1 VAEGR
6 VPCQNG
12 AKEDGARRAEAPRKG
27 TTRAKGPRKDRK
39 QPMASIYWYGT
50 TIRRGAAKNTSP
62 PKEVAQSGLE
72 RLIQLLGSTNSVA
85 NQDR

>member
-1 VAEGR
+1 
-6 VPCQNG
+6 
-12 AKEDGARRAEAPRKG
+12 
-27 TTRAKGPRKDRK
+27 
-39 QPMASIYWYGT
+39 MASIYWYGT